1 MGSFSRL
8 GVKLRERKRTV
19 AAVVAFTV
27 IGVASFFA
35 GTWSGS
41 SGAFTL
47 GATHASQQHAPD
59 APTRPDAP
67 NPNAPK
73 PGAPKPGGMCC
84 DMSMPMDKM
93 HMDKMPMPSGMPKPS
108 GMPHATSDALRP

>member
-47 GATHASQQHAPD
+47 GATHASQQHARE
-59 APTRPDAP
+59 APMRPDAK

-73 PGAPKPGGMCC
+73 PDGKCC
-84 DMSMPMDKM
+84 DMS
-93 HMDKMPMPSGMPKPS
+93 MPSGMPKPS
-108 GMPHATSDALRP
+108 RMP

>member
-27 IGVASFFA
+27 IGVANFFA

-47 GATHASQQHAPD
+47 GPTTASQQHAAD
-59 APTRPDAP
+59 
-67 NPNAPK
+67 
-73 PGAPKPGGMCC
+73 APKPGGMCC

-108 GMPHATSDALRP
+108 GMPMPSHTP